1 MRARR
6 EDDRAPIRVI
16 VRRWVVGAQQ
26 SAQTDQTRPVAA
38 DHLCVIPSSEVLD
51 APRRLAALERL
62 GIMDSA
68 PEERFDRITRLAS
81 ALVGTPIAL
90 VSLVDDKRQWFKSAV
105 GLDAPETPREFAF
118 CAHAIASQR
127 DEAFVVADALL
138 DDRFADNPLVT
149 GEPGVRFYAG
159 QVVHDPQG
167 EPVGTLCVI
176 DRRPRTLDEGQRRA
190 LVDLALM
197 VEEELARTSQNDLIV
212 RLDES
217 ERRKSLIL
225 GTLAEGLV
233 LQDADGKIESWN
245 PAAERVLG
253 LTADELSGRT
263 STDPRW
269 ATVHADGSPWPGSTH
284 PAMEVLAGGQP
295 IHDVIMGIDRPHSGR
310 IWLRVNSEPIVDLD
324 GVPVGVVTAFTD
336 ITAERTATEASF
348 ALSERL
354 RAAIENSAI
363 GAALTDVGGR
373 LTYANEA
380 FARLVRR
387 STDDLLGRPVESIFA
402 NGAEPLERR
411 AGPGTA
417 GTASTATTA
426 STTSTASSIETTLLG
441 SGEATWIRIHRSR
454 LDSTAGSGHLLQVED
469 VTEQRMLA
477 AALAKSEDHA
487 RSALDA
493 LEQGVVLADV
503 TGAVH
508 RINPAAERLL
518 GYTADELSELWRSG
532 TWETYDEHGMV
543 LANEERPIFRAR
555 TTGVPVI
562 GAVVRWRCADG
573 RLITLRVSCIP
584 DADQNGGFVV
594 AFFDVTE
601 QRRAQRDIARFSHL
615 FRHANDIITV
625 IDATGHV
632 LYASPSNERVLGY
645 PEGYQS
651 RRGILDVVHPD
662 DLEATANELQA
673 LIENRRE
680 DVPFSLRVRSYS
692 GEWRHIECVG
702 VNLLEEPDVGGVV
715 ITSRDTT
722 ERERLTELLA
732 RQAEHDELTGLPN
745 RRYLQAH
752 LTQALARRD
761 DGPRRIGLC
770 FIDLDRFKAVN
781 DTHGHAAGDRLL
793 VNVSARIRRLIRL
806 SDTVARVGG
815 DEFVV
820 LIDPLGDV
828 AEAEALAERI
838 RRALDDPAPF
848 GTDVGFGASV
858 GLAVSV
864 PGDTPSTLL
873 NRADRGLYAA
883 KHARSTGVR

>member
-1 MRARR
+1 M
-6 EDDRAPIRVI
+6 IR
-16 VRRWVVGAQQ
+16 
-26 SAQTDQTRPVAA
+26 P
-38 DHLCVIPSSEVLD
+38 SEVLD

-68 PEERFDRITRLAS
+68 PEERFDRITRLAC
-81 ALVGTPIAL
+81 ALLGTPIAL
-90 VSLVDDKRQWFKSAV
+90 VSLVDNKRQWFKSAV
-105 GLDAPETPREFAF
+105 GLDASETPRELAF
-118 CAHAIASQR
+118 CAHAIVAQR

-149 GEPGVRFYAG
+149 GQLGVRFYAG
-159 QVVHDPQG
+159 QVVHDPEG

-176 DRRPRTLDEGQRRA
+176 DRRPRNLDEGQRCA
-190 LVDLALM
+190 LVDLARM
-197 VEEELARTSQNDLIV
+197 VEQELARTSQNDLIL

-233 LQDADGKIESWN
+233 LQDAEGRIESWN

-269 ATVHADGSPWPGSTH
+269 AAVHTDGSPWPGSTH
-284 PAMEVLAGGQP
+284 PAMQVLADGQP

-310 IWLRVNSEPIVDLD
+310 IWLRVNSEPILDPD
-324 GVPVGVVTAFTD
+324 GVAVGVVSAFSD
-336 ITAERTATEASF
+336 ITAERTATEASL
-348 ALSERL
+348 ALSDRL

-373 LTYANEA
+373 ITYANVA
-380 FARLVRR
+380 FARLVKQP
-387 STDDLLGRPVESIFA
+387 TDDLLGRPVESIFA
-402 NGAEPLERR
+402 NGAALLERR
-411 AGPGTA
+411 AGL
-417 GTASTATTA
+417 GTASAGA
-426 STTSTASSIETTLLG
+426 STASSIETTLLG
-441 SGEATWIRIHRSR
+441 TREPTWIRIHQSR
-454 LDSTAGSGHLLQVED
+454 LDSVAGSGHLLQMED

-503 TGAVH
+503 TGAIH

-518 GYTADELSELWRSG
+518 GYTADELTELWRSG
-532 TWETYDEHGMV
+532 AWETYDEHGTV

-555 TTGVPVI
+555 TTGLPVI
-562 GAVVRWRCADG
+562 GAVVGWRCADG
-573 RLITLRVSCIP
+573 CVITLRVSCVP
-584 DADQNGGFVV
+584 DADQKGGFVV

-651 RRGILDVVHPD
+651 NNSILDVVHPD
-662 DLEATANELQA
+662 DLEATANELRA

-680 DVPFSLRVRSYS
+680 DVPFSLRVRSYA

-702 VNLLEEPDVGGVV
+702 VNLLDEPDVGGVV

-793 VNVSARIRRLIRL
+793 VNVSARIRRLIRP

-838 RRALDDPAPF
+838 RCALDDPSPF

-858 GLAVSV
+858 GIAVSA

-883 KHARSTGVR
+883 KHARSASVR